1 MKILGGQPR
10 TNGKHPPPLRSFQ
23 KAALGRVDR
32 ESDRLCSE
40 VGGGLG
46 WFLPA
51 LASDGPAS
59 LLPDG
64 EAVAG
69 ADLLGVL
76 EEACG
81 ASDDA
86 TGQPLS
92 RVPGDLG

>member
-1 MKILGGQPR
+1 M
-10 TNGKHPPPLRSFQ
+10 
-23 KAALGRVDR
+23 DR

-46 WFLPA
+46 WFIPA

-86 TGQPLS
+86 TGQPAEEHAVPVSTCLAPPGLRVHCGRAERSPLS
-92 RVPGDLG
+92 RVPCDLG